1 MIVVS
6 DTSAISNLLAIDQ
19 IDLLKAIYGDV
30 FITPAVQRELYRI
43 DSNKKLLTS
52 CDWIKVMAPNNQVMI
67 LQLLDDL
74 DLGEAES
81 IALAVEQHAS
91 YLIIDELKGRKIAD
105 HYGVRVVGILGV
117 LIKAKLIGEVLH
129 VKPCI
134 DALREN
140 GFRLNDHLV
149 VDVLKRLG
157 EI

>member
-117 LIKAKLIGEVLH
+117 LIKAKLIGEILH